1 MCIRSSPLTSEWTKV
16 PGGTIHSRTNLH
28 SPPPSAPVVV
38 LVHGMV
44 MSSRYMIPTAERL
57 APLCRVYAPDLPGYG
72 KSYKPWPV
80 LLLPQLAQALA
91 VWMDTIGI
99 SKAHFV
105 GNSFGC
111 QIIAEFAL
119 LRPDR
124 VDRIVLQG
132 PTVDPEGRTL
142 VCQFFRLL
150 LNRRMESRSLGSVS
164 IKDYRAAGLR
174 RAWET
179 MKLALTDK
187 IEAKLP
193 HIQAP
198 TLVVRGAKDPVVPQR
213 WAEEVTRLLPKGQ
226 LIVIPGCPHTI
237 NYSAPLEFV
246 RVMKPFLQLEYK
258 AFP

>member
-1 MCIRSSPLTSEWTKV
+1 MRIWPMPLTSEWTKV
-16 PGGTIHSRTNLH
+16 PGGKMHARTNLYP
-28 SPPPSAPVVV
+28 SPPNAPAVV

-44 MSSRYMIPTAERL
+44 ISSSYMIPTAERL
-57 APLCRVYAPDLPGYG
+57 ASLCRVYSPDLPGYG
-72 KSYKPWPV
+72 KSYKPWPI
-80 LLLPQLAQALA
+80 LLVPQLADALA
-91 VWMDTIGI
+91 VWMDAVGI
-99 SKAHFV
+99 DKAHLV

-119 LRPDR
+119 RHPSRL
-124 VDRIVLQG
+124 DRIVLQG
-132 PTVDPEGRTL
+132 PTVDPQARTL
-142 VCQFFRLL
+142 RQQVFRLW
-150 LNRRMESRSLGSVS
+150 LNRRMELRSLGRISR
-164 IKDYRAAGLR
+164 KDYKAAGFR

-179 MKLALTDK
+179 MKIVLADQ

-226 LIVIPGCPHTI
+226 LVVIPGGPHTI

-246 RVMKPFLQLEYK
+246 RVMKPFLRL
-258 AFP
+258 